1 VASLRDDDAGRESVA
16 FKEEDGESVGEVQP
30 FPVYL
35 AVPRSL
41 TMRRGS
47 LKPVGDEDA
56 KVVGPRRDGGP
67 EGGEAVGGQ
76 EVLVSRETAETEDG

>member
-1 VASLRDDDAGRESVA
+1 VASLPDDDTGRESVA
-16 FKEEDGESVGEVQP
+16 FTEEDGESGVEVQP
-30 FPVYL
+30 LPAYL

-56 KVVGPRRDGGP
+56 KVVGPRRDGGR
-67 EGGEAVGGQ
+67 EGGEEAGGQ
-76 EVLVSRETAETEDG
+76 EVLVSP